1 MLQPRAA
8 DSRDE
13 ETPMTDQDRAARA
26 VRRLTAV
33 SASRASD
40 DPTLAAMSAALAADG
55 DRDADR
61 DGGGDLHAAPF
72 DLGVP
77 APRAVDLR
85 ALWKLAG
92 KDADPMIL
100 ATLGP
105 RTPILLSHAVTAFP
119 APGRPPRVWGIRYA
133 SSLFGVDATTVDLAP
148 TSEQLDILQL
158 DATADFR
165 VSLGGELEVSPPA
178 LAAVQQVPGISL
190 NAAKVGGSIDEKAT
204 LRINFTM
211 SVPKVIAGP
220 DASGGARW
228 QLYAQDRALNGQQAL
243 LQTVLIPAGVRT
255 LRVEVVASVAAAG
268 WFGPKEWTYET
279 ASFQVSLDGLSP
291 D

>member
-1 MLQPRAA
+1 MN
-8 DSRDE
+8 
-13 ETPMTDQDRAARA
+13 DQDRAIRV

-33 SASRASD
+33 GEARASD
-40 DPTLAAMSAALAADG
+40 DPTLTAMSAALAADG
-55 DRDADR
+55 DRDGGDER
-61 DGGGDLHAAPF
+61 GGDLRVAPF

-85 ALWKLAG
+85 ALWKIAG

-100 ATLGP
+100 AALGP

-119 APGRPPRVWGIRYA
+119 APGKPPRVWGIRYA
-133 SSLFGVDATTVDLAP
+133 SSLFDVDANTVDLAP
-148 TSEQLDILQL
+148 TSELLDILGV
-158 DATADFR
+158 DATAELGI
-165 VSLGGELEVSPPA
+165 SLGGELEVSPPA
-178 LAAVQQVPGISL
+178 LAAIQQVPGIAL
-190 NAAKVGGSIDEKAT
+190 NAAQVGGRIDEKAT

-228 QLYAQDRALNGQQAL
+228 QLYAQDRVLNGQQAL

-255 LRVEVVASVAAAG
+255 LRVDVIASVAAAG

-291 D
+291 G

>member
-1 MLQPRAA
+1 
-8 DSRDE
+8 
-13 ETPMTDQDRAARA
+13 MTHQDRSPGVA
-26 VRRLTAV
+26 RRLTAV
-33 SASRASD
+33 GDARQVD
-40 DPTLAAMSAALAADG
+40 DPTLSAMAADLAADE
-55 DRDADR
+55 DRDTGDER
-61 DGGGDLHAAPF
+61 GGDLQAAPF

-92 KDADPMIL
+92 KDPDPMIL
-100 ATLGP
+100 AGLGP

-119 APGRPPRVWGIRYA
+119 APGKPPRVWGIRYT

-148 TSEQLDILQL
+148 TSELLDVLKV
-158 DATADFR
+158 DATADLGI
-165 VSLGGELEVSPPA
+165 SLGGAFEVPPAA
-178 LAAVQQVPGISL
+178 LAAIQQVPGVAL
-190 NAAKVGGSIDEKAT
+190 NAAKVSAGIDEKAI
-204 LRINFTM
+204 LHINFTM

-243 LQTVLIPAGVRT
+243 LQTLLVPAGVKEI
-255 LRVEVVASVAAAG
+255 RVDVVASVAAAG

-279 ASFQVSLDGLSP
+279 ASFSVSLDGLAP
-291 D
+291 P